1 MLSTNPSDLTETSS
15 KVADGY
21 YILHTK
27 ELIKYMKV
35 FSNFQK
41 YFLLVEMEG
50 VAKKLNNFHYCLD
63 YIIISLRC
71 RTLLLVIKYVA
82 ILQ

>member
-1 MLSTNPSDLTETSS
+1 M
-15 KVADGY
+15 
-21 YILHTK
+21 
-27 ELIKYMKV
+27 
-35 FSNFQK
+35 
-41 YFLLVEMEG
+41 VEVEG
-50 VAKKLNNFHYCLD
+50 LAKLLNNFHYRLD